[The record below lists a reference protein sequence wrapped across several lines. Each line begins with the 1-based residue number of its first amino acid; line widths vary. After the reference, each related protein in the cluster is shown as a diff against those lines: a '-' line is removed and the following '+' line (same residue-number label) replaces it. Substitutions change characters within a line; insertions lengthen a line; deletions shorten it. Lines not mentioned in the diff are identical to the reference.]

1 MVPWIELATMHG
13 LVTTTC
19 YMATV
24 YDGYE
29 DLFLEN
35 RLECE
40 IIAWKNITNKAI
52 NLHAIKPRT
61 SVNLLVILVRIL
73 VNLLVKLTKLGQG
86 GHRGRGSRDWQTQGG
101 HVPRCVVLLL
111 VNLFGVWPKAQGPM
125 APEDRSLRSYLFV
138 RLWRHRRQ
146 KGKKRLP
153 LYDFHRFLRLSWDE
167 YWESCQTILLLCRSC
182 Y

>member
-1 MVPWIELATMHG
+1 MVTIPIVADF
-13 LVTTTC
+13 

-24 YDGYE
+24 YNDYE

-86 GHRGRGSRDWQTQGG
+86 GHRGRGSRD
-101 HVPRCVVLLL
+101 
-111 VNLFGVWPKAQGPM
+111 
-125 APEDRSLRSYLFV
+125 
-138 RLWRHRRQ
+138 
-146 KGKKRLP
+146 
-153 LYDFHRFLRLSWDE
+153 
-167 YWESCQTILLLCRSC
+167 
-182 Y
+182 

>member
-1 MVPWIELATMHG
+1 MVVVGFATIHG
-13 LVTTTC
+13 LVTTTF

-24 YDGYE
+24 YNGYE

-86 GHRGRGSRDWQTQGG
+86 GHRGRGSRD
-101 HVPRCVVLLL
+101 
-111 VNLFGVWPKAQGPM
+111 
-125 APEDRSLRSYLFV
+125 
-138 RLWRHRRQ
+138 
-146 KGKKRLP
+146 
-153 LYDFHRFLRLSWDE
+153 
-167 YWESCQTILLLCRSC
+167 
-182 Y
+182 

>member
-24 YDGYE
+24 YDDYE

-40 IIAWKNITNKAI
+40 IIAWKNITNRAI

-61 SVNLLVILVRIL
+61 SVNVLVILVKI
-73 VNLLVKLTKLGQG
+73 VNLLVKLTELGQG

-111 VNLFGVWPKAQGPM
+111 VNLFG
-125 APEDRSLRSYLFV
+125 SLRSYLFV
-138 RLWRHRRQ
+138 RLWRQERQ
-146 KGKKRLP
+146 KGKERLP
-153 LYDFHRFLRLSWDE
+153 LYDFHRFLRLSWD
-167 YWESCQTILLLCRSC
+167 STGSLVRRSC
-182 Y
+182 YCVDLATRLSPY